1 MSSIAYHWGS
11 LPRSATYSAQSMVV
25 VIASISVGRPD
36 NTRRLPPTAQLREM
50 QSFASLVVLCT
61 LEFRAPLSV
70 ADGASVSIYT
80 TNAAPTHRSSPQY
93 PSSQKSFFS
102 ARHQPCK
109 WMRNPSSISRSV
121 PAPKSAHVVASTGV
135 KSTAALYGANSFE
148 DRELQQSAPARF
160 VRSTAPP
167 PQDRRLFQL
176 PAGPVVVRAHHG

>member
-1 MSSIAYHWGS
+1 
-11 LPRSATYSAQSMVV
+11 MVAA
-25 VIASISVGRPD
+25 IASMSVGRPE
-36 NTRRLPPTAQLREM
+36 NTRRVPPTAQLREVR
-50 QSFASLVVLCT
+50 SFSSLVVLVV
-61 LEFRAPLSV
+61 RWNSV
-70 ADGASVSIYT
+70 LPRPWPTELSVSIYT
-80 TNAAPTHRSSPQY
+80 TNAASTHRSSPQY
-93 PSSQKSFFS
+93 PSSQKFFFS

-121 PAPKSAHVVASTGV
+121 PAPKSAHVVARTGV